1 MKNRKLIAMLIAILC
16 CMCLL
21 FVACNDNDTPT
32 PPPDQP
38 IIDEPP
44 VIGIGSEVKNVII
57 IIGDGMGFNHIEST
71 KLQYDIENFAF
82 EPNFLTPVATRSKSH
97 AVTDSAAAATAMA
110 TGSKTNNHNVS
121 MLAGQP
127 LKTIME
133 IAKEN
138 GKKTGVVTTDNLFG
152 ATPASFSGHSR
163 DRHYT
168 EEIVRSQA
176 VGAVDLLVG
185 QRPDADEDLYST
197 TCKQDFIDNGYS
209 FANTVDELTQNPKD
223 QKVIANLDGMRSKY
237 NDTLDYE
244 KANFQDIISYTLDYL
259 DNDNGFCLMIE
270 HAHIDKCSHS
280 NDLYGAMCEV
290 RALADT
296 VEQVYAFCQDR
307 NDTAVLV
314 TADHETGGLQL
325 ANSKEELSN
334 DRYTTTNHTATDV
347 PLYVT
352 NVTVTN
358 FGDKLDNTFIFVIC
372 KMIVE
377 QNVVR
382 RDVIYC

>member
-1 MKNRKLIAMLIAILC
+1 MKNRKLIAMLIAMLC
-16 CMCLL
+16 CLCLL
-21 FVACNDNDTPT
+21 FVACNDTPNNPT
-32 PPPDQP
+32 PPPDDDP
-38 IIDEPP
+38 SVGIA
-44 VIGIGSEVKNVII
+44 IGSEVKNVII

-71 KLQYDIENFAF
+71 KLQYDIDNFAF

-97 AVTDSAAAATAMA
+97 PVTDSAAAATAMA
-110 TGSKTNNHNVS
+110 TGTKTNNNNVS

-127 LKTIME
+127 LKNIME

-152 ATPASFSGHSR
+152 ATPAAFSAHSR
-163 DRHYT
+163 DRHYD

-176 VGAVDLLVG
+176 QVGVDLLVG
-185 QRPDADEDLYST
+185 QKPDEDEDLYST
-197 TCKQDFIDNGYS
+197 TCKQDFIDNGYA
-209 FANTVDELTQNPKD
+209 FASTVEELTQNPKD
-223 QKVIANLDGMRSKY
+223 QKVVANIDGMRSKY

-244 KANFQDIISYTLDYL
+244 KADFQDIISYTLDYL

-270 HAHIDKCSHS
+270 HAHVDKCSHS

-307 NDTAVLV
+307 NDTAVLI

-325 ANSKEELSN
+325 ANSKEELTN
-334 DRYTTTNHTATDV
+334 DRYTTKNHTAADV

-352 NVTVTN
+352 NVTVT
-358 FGDKLDNTFIFVIC
+358 GIQDRLDNTYIFMIC

-377 QNVVR
+377 NNVVR